1 LSGLW
6 QNGLDSVARQQRSN
20 QGIPPQEKE
29 LIVTDG
35 TDDAPKTTRNSERTR
50 AAVLTAAAEAM
61 AERGTGVSLDHI
73 AKRAGVSKGGL
84 LHHFANR
91 EALIVALVDDAQQR
105 LRESVVNHLDLAEN
119 TPGKL
124 LRAYVRAMTSGSEA
138 TLQYFTAAP
147 IWAGIYQIPKVVEI
161 TQADTKWWNEK
172 LAADGLSS
180 DRILV
185 VRRAAEGLAAAV
197 AYGDESPSA
206 AAHARD
212 LLLHLA
218 DGGELAS
225 SPRPRNEHSPT
236 NH

>member
-1 LSGLW
+1 MTG
-6 QNGLDSVARQQRSN
+6 QADGGGRQ
-20 QGIPPQEKE
+20 
-29 LIVTDG
+29 
-35 TDDAPKTTRNSERTR
+35 TRNAGRTR
-50 AAVLTAAAEAM
+50 AAILSAAGEAM
-61 AERGTGVSLDHI
+61 AERGTGVSLDYI

-105 LRESVVNHLDLAEN
+105 LRESVLKHLDLSEN

-138 TLQYFTAAP
+138 TVQYFTAAP
-147 IWAGIYQIPKVVEI
+147 TWAGVYEIPEVSAI
-161 TQADTKWWNEK
+161 ADADSRWWSEN
-172 LAADGLSS
+172 LAADGLSP

-197 AYGDESPSA
+197 AYGDETPDVA
-206 AAHARD
+206 AEAGE

-218 DGGELAS
+218 NEGAFPTVRCES
-225 SPRPRNEHSPT
+225 SPMSAVSDTETEQP
-236 NH
+236 

>member
-1 LSGLW
+1 
-6 QNGLDSVARQQRSN
+6 
-20 QGIPPQEKE
+20 
-29 LIVTDG
+29 VTDG
-35 TDDAPKTTRNSERTR
+35 TDDAPRTTRSSKRTR

-105 LRESVVNHLDLAEN
+105 LHESVVNHLDLAEN

-147 IWAGIYQIPKVVEI
+147 TWAGVYQIPKVVGI
-161 TQADTKWWNEK
+161 TQADTQWWNEN
-172 LAADGLSS
+172 LAADGLSA

-185 VRRAAEGLAAAV
+185 VRRAAEGLAAAI
-197 AYGDESPSA
+197 AYGDERASA

-218 DGGELAS
+218 SGGELAFDPQ
-225 SPRPRNEHSPT
+225 PRDEYLPT
-236 NH
+236 DQ